1 MTVPITSASNPRI
14 KGLVRLRNRRERDRS
29 GRFLIEGYREIGR
42 ALGAGITLDELYV
55 ARGLFLGNNEATLAV
70 QAAATGTEIIEVGDA
85 AFARAS
91 YRDRPEGLI
100 AVARQFPTA
109 LADIELSGNPLL
121 LVVEAI
127 EKPGNLGTMLRT
139 ADAAAATAVIV
150 ADPNTDP
157 FNPNV
162 VRASLGT
169 LFTVPIAVTDTAAAI
184 EWLQAHRVKVLAA
197 TPAGA
202 EAHHA
207 VDLTGPTA
215 LVVGSEQYGLSDAWL
230 EAADAR
236 IVIRM
241 PGSMDSLNAAMA
253 SGILLFEAVRQRE
266 HLALPD
272 RGGEEQT

>member
-1 MTVPITSASNPRI
+1 MTDPITSPSNPRI
-14 KGLVRLRNRRERDRS
+14 KALVRLRNRRERDRS
-29 GRFLIEGYREIGR
+29 GRFLVEGYRELSR
-42 ALGAGITLDELYV
+42 ALGAGIVLDELYV
-55 ARGLFLGNNEATLAV
+55 APGLFLGHNEAALVA
-70 QAAATGTEIIEVGDA
+70 QAAATGTEIIDVADA

-100 AVARQFPTA
+100 AVARQFPA
-109 LADIELSGNPLL
+109 AISDVDLSGNPLI
-121 LVVEAI
+121 LVVEGI

-139 ADAAAATAVIV
+139 ADAAGATAVIV
-150 ADPNTDP
+150 ADPSTDP

-169 LFTVPIAVTDTAAAI
+169 LFTVPIAVTDSVAAI
-184 EWLQAHRVKVLAA
+184 DWLRANRVQVLAA
-197 TPAGA
+197 TPLGA
-202 EAHHA
+202 MPHHS

-230 EAADAR
+230 EAADSR

-241 PGSMDSLNAAMA
+241 PGSVDSLNAAMA
-253 SGILLFEAVRQRE
+253 AGILLFEAVRQRE

-272 RGGEEQT
+272 RGGEEQR